1 MSTTALKTLLFKL
14 FNKFRGLTM
23 KTIKNKAIAVKST
36 VIKSMTLL
44 ALMCGMSINV
54 YANTQSPNDFNQ
66 ALIALQHQWVAA
78 NYAKNKEE
86 KKSVFIALQEKS
98 TELTSAYP
106 QQAAAWIWH
115 GIIQSS
121 YAGFKGGLAALSY
134 VDDAK
139 EALEKALAINENALQ
154 GSAHTSL
161 GILYLKVPG
170 WPVSFGDEDES
181 EKHLKT
187 ALAMNPTGID
197 INYFLAEFYIEQGQ
211 YKKAKAHLI
220 AASIAPARPNRKD
233 ADEFRQVEVN
243 TLLAQVNKE
252 LKE

>member
-1 MSTTALKTLLFKL
+1 
-14 FNKFRGLTM
+14 M
-23 KTIKNKAIAVKST
+23 KTIKNKTINVKNKI
-36 VIKSMTLL
+36 IKSMTLL
-44 ALMCGMSINV
+44 ALFCGLNINV
-54 YANTQSPNDFNQ
+54 YANTPPSNDFKQ

-78 NYAKNKEE
+78 NYANNKAV
-86 KKSVFIALQEKS
+86 KKSAFLALQDKS
-98 TELTSAYP
+98 TELTTAYP

-121 YAGFKGGLAALSY
+121 YAGFKGGLGALTY

-139 EALEKALAINENALQ
+139 DALEKALALNENALQ

-197 INYFLAEFYIEQGQ
+197 INYFLAEFYIEQEQ

-233 ADEFRQVEVN
+233 ADKFRQVEVK

-252 LKE
+252 LKDG